1 MQKKGCEEK
10 RLSIK
15 NISCVII
22 VKNAASTL
30 DATLAS
36 LTSFEDVV
44 LYDNGSTDTTLE
56 IAKKYPNVV
65 LIQGEFLGF
74 GPTKNLAAHFAK
86 NDWVLSL
93 DSDEVLSDEFIKNL
107 TLIELNNKNIYTI
120 LRENYYKNTQIKH
133 CWGDDI
139 ITRLFNRT
147 KTAFTDEKVH
157 EKVIENGF
165 GVVPIDGRVK
175 HYPYATVTD
184 FIIKLDRYSSAFA
197 IDNAGK
203 KNSSPAKAFFNGLF
217 SFFKTYILK
226 RGFLDGYA
234 GLVIAFSHMAT
245 NFYKYIKLYELN
257 KNFMENKKNEPS

>member
-1 MQKKGCEEK
+1 
-10 RLSIK
+10 LSIK

-30 DATLAS
+30 DAALAS
-36 LTSFEDVV
+36 LTSFKDVV
-44 LYDNGSTDTTLE
+44 LYDNGSTDKTLE
-56 IAKKYPNVV
+56 IAKSYPNVNLV
-65 LIQGEFLGF
+65 QGDFLGF
-74 GPTKNLAAHFAK
+74 GPTKNLACSFAK

-93 DSDEVLSDEFIKNL
+93 DADEVLSDEFIKNL
-107 TLIELNNKNIYTI
+107 TSIELNDKNIYTI
-120 LRENYYKNTQIKH
+120 LRENYYKKTQIRH
-133 CWGDDI
+133 CWGDDVI
-139 ITRLFNRT
+139 VRLFNKT

-165 GVVPIDGRVK
+165 KIVPIEGSVK

-197 IDNAGK
+197 NDNVGK
-203 KNSSPAKAFFNGLF
+203 KTSSPAKAFFNGLF

-234 GLVIAFSHMAT
+234 GLLIAFSHLAT

-257 KNFMENKKNEPS
+257 QEKK

>member
-1 MQKKGCEEK
+1 M
-10 RLSIK
+10 SIK
-15 NISCVII
+15 HISCVII
-22 VKNAASTL
+22 VKNAAPTI

-44 LYDNGSTDTTLE
+44 LYDNGSTDSTLE
-56 IAKKYPNVV
+56 IAKSYANVT

-74 GPTKNLAAHFAK
+74 GETKNLAANFAK

-93 DSDEVLSDEFIKNL
+93 DADEVLSEEFIKNL
-107 TLIELNNKNIYTI
+107 NSLELNNKNIYTI
-120 LRENYYKNTQIKH
+120 LRENYYKNIQIKH

-139 ITRLFNRT
+139 IVRLFNRS
-147 KTAFTDEKVH
+147 KTAFTKERVH
-157 EKVIENGF
+157 EKVVENGF
-165 GVVPIDGRVK
+165 TIVPMRGSVK
-175 HYPYATVTD
+175 HYPYATITD
-184 FIIKLDRYSSAFA
+184 FIIKLDRYSNEFA
-197 IDNAGK
+197 LSHAGK

-257 KNFMENKKNEPS
+257 KEQK

>member
-1 MQKKGCEEK
+1 M
-10 RLSIK
+10 SIK

-22 VKNAASTL
+22 VKNGASTI
-30 DATLAS
+30 DSTLAS
-36 LTSFEDVV
+36 LISFEDVV
-44 LYDNGSTDTTLE
+44 LYDNGSTDATLE
-56 IAKKYPNVV
+56 IAKKYSNTT

-107 TLIELNNKNIYTI
+107 TIIELNNKNIYTI

-139 ITRLFNRT
+139 IVRLFNRT
-147 KTAFTDEKVH
+147 KTAFTQEMVH

-165 GVVPIDGRVK
+165 NIVLLRGSVK
-175 HYPYATVTD
+175 HYPYATITD

-197 IDNAGK
+197 ADNAGK
-203 KNSSPAKAFFNGLF
+203 KSSSPSKAFFNGLF

-245 NFYKYIKLYELN
+245 NFYKYTKLYELN
-257 KNFMENKKNEPS
+257 QEKK

>member
-1 MQKKGCEEK
+1 MLANKH
-10 RLSIK
+10 IN

-22 VKNAASTL
+22 VKNAASTI

-36 LTSFEDVV
+36 LISFDDVV
-44 LYDNGSTDTTLE
+44 LYDNGSTDATLE
-56 IAKKYPNVV
+56 IAKKYQNVT
-65 LIQGEFLGF
+65 LFQGEFLGF
-74 GPTKNLAAHFAK
+74 GPTKNLACSFAK

-93 DSDEVLSDEFIKNL
+93 DADEVLSDEFIKNL

-133 CWGDDI
+133 CWGDDVI
-139 ITRLFNRT
+139 VRLFNRT

-157 EKVIENGF
+157 EKVIEKGF
-165 GVVPIDGRVK
+165 NTAPIEGSVK
-175 HYPYATVTD
+175 HYPYATITD

-197 IDNAGK
+197 IDNVGK
-203 KNSSPAKAFFNGLF
+203 KSSSPTKAFFNGLF

-226 RGFLDGYA
+226 RGLLDGYA

-257 KNFMENKKNEPS
+257 QEKK

>member
-1 MQKKGCEEK
+1 M
-10 RLSIK
+10 SIK

-22 VKNAASTL
+22 IKNGASTIG
-30 DATLAS
+30 ATLDS
-36 LTSFEDVV
+36 LQFFKEVV
-44 LYDNGSTDTTLE
+44 LYDNGSTDETLK
-56 IAKKYPNVV
+56 IAKKYPNVT
-65 LIQGEFLGF
+65 IFQGKFLGF
-74 GPTKNLAAHFAK
+74 GPTKNLACSFAK
-86 NDWVLSL
+86 NEWVLSL
-93 DSDEVLSDEFIKNL
+93 DADEVLSDEFVNNL
-107 TLIELNNKNIYTI
+107 TNIELNDKNIYTI

-139 ITRLFNRT
+139 IVRLFNKT

-157 EKVIENGF
+157 EKVIEDGF
-165 GVVPIDGRVK
+165 STVLIKGRVK
-175 HYPYATVTD
+175 HYPYATITD

-197 IDNAGK
+197 VDNAGK
-203 KNSSPAKAFFNGLF
+203 KSSSPAKAFFNGLF

-257 KNFMENKKNEPS
+257 KEQK